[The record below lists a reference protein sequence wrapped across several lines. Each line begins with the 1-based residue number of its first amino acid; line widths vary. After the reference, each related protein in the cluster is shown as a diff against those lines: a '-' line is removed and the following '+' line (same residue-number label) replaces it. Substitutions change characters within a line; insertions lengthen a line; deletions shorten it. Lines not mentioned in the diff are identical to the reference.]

1 MLDSDAQMIR
11 PRGILMFHRVLNAA
25 DVIGVRIGLVVREPE
40 ANAGGSAAEGGAE
53 ATGGRQAAEGGV
65 EVKGAPEA
73 ADKGAK
79 ADGRKVA
86 ELGARATGGAEAE
99 AVDAEGGEQAT
110 GAEAEAEAVDAEVGE
125 ESGA

>member
-53 ATGGRQAAEGGV
+53 ATGGR
-65 EVKGAPEA
+65 EVKGAPQA

-86 ELGARATGGAEAE
+86 ELGAWATGGAEAE